1 MNMLTCY
8 SKRLN
13 DVVLFILLL
22 NVIILNPDHKINS
35 LNFKWNGN
43 DHCSSWDKSF
53 HGQYFI
59 LLHYI

>member
-1 MNMLTCY
+1 VMNMLICY

-35 LNFKWNGN
+35 LNFK
-43 DHCSSWDKSF
+43 
-53 HGQYFI
+53 
-59 LLHYI
+59 